1 MYSLINNLEI
11 PAAIYKLNSDA
22 ELIDKVSKI
31 VIENEDFDFSVLGIS
46 DAKEYIEDYC
56 DNLDLVVDSEVEQF
70 LEDHAIEVEDN
81 EPDNYVE
88 LMMDNHKCTEWKD
101 KQYYISDSLD
111 LSEDEQKVYDV
122 LAYALHVH

>member
-1 MYSLINNLEI
+1 MYSLVNNLDNKVI
-11 PAAIYKLNSDA
+11 ANLKNDS

-56 DNLDLVVDSEVEQF
+56 DNLDLLIDSEVAEF
-70 LEDHAIEVEDN
+70 LEDHAIEVEEN
-81 EPDNYVE
+81 EPDHYVE
-88 LMMDNHKCTEWKD
+88 LMMDNHKCTEWNG

-111 LSEDEQKVYDV
+111 LSDDEQKIYDV
-122 LAYALHVH
+122 LAYALHV

>member
-1 MYSLINNLEI
+1 MYTLVNNLDNKVIANLSNDSELINKVQ
-11 PAAIYKLNSDA
+11 AIM
-22 ELIDKVSKI
+22 
-31 VIENEDFDFSVLGIS
+31 IENEDFDFSILGVS

-56 DNLDLVVDSEVEQF
+56 SNLDLVIDSEVEQF

-111 LSEDEQKVYDV
+111 LSEDEQIIFDV
-122 LAYALHVH
+122 LAYVLHV